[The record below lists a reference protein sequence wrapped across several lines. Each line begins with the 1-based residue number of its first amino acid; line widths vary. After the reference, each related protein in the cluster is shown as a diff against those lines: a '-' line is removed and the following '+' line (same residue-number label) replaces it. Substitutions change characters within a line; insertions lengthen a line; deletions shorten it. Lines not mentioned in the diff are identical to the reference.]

1 MRVFAMILGKIY
13 WRRFRCEVCYRSFEL
28 PLDNPTLPPH
38 RPLPAGREGDAC
50 RGQWAVPA

>member
-1 MRVFAMILGKIY
+1 MILAKIY

-28 PLDNPTLPPH
+28 PLDNLTLPPH

-50 RGQWAVPA
+50 RGKVAVPA